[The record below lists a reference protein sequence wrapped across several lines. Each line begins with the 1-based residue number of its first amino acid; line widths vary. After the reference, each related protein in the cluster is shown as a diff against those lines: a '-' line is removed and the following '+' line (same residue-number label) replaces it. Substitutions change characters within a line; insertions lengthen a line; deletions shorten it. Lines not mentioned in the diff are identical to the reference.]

1 MKKRYIILILCFLIY
16 LLIALFIFGS
26 PKKKKSDEADY
37 ILFANNQIWKY
48 SNSEFFDV
56 LDNINI
62 VGQKKFYIYD
72 NGTYKGYFNLG
83 LYESK
88 IYLFDDDDNSY
99 KYDGEL
105 MGFTDNNKH
114 KVVNLLSQQLDDNDT
129 LFIQK
134 EFNKNNL
141 EYQYINLNNVNKY
154 VADIDNDGENE
165 IIYNISNMLD
175 EEKQGK
181 GYSLIFINDS
191 DKIYELIKDI
201 KSNQKSLLDGY
212 GYYMNNI
219 ADLNGDGKL
228 DFIIA
233 KSEYGSSNLCYMLIE
248 SVKNKYKI
256 TKKC

>member
-1 MKKRYIILILCFLIY
+1 MKKKYIIVFIGLVFYLIIMFLI
-16 LLIALFIFGS
+16 FGDS
-26 PKKKKSDEADY
+26 KNKKNGKVNY
-37 ILFANNQIWKY
+37 ILFANNQIWEY
-48 SNSEFFDV
+48 TNSEILNV
-56 LDNINI
+56 PNVVEIIGKN
-62 VGQKKFYIYD
+62 KFNIYD